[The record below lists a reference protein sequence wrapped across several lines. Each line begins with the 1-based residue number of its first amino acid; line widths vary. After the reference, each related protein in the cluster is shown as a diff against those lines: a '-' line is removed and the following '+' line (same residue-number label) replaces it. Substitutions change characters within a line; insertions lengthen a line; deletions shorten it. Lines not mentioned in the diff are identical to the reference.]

1 MNIILKTRD
10 GYINA
15 DNGIKICR
23 EKTGATVFKM
33 ADALKQKEKIYKEK
47 PMIGKITTEVIG
59 R

>member
-1 MNIILKTRD
+1 MNIILKVRD
-10 GYINA
+10 GYINT

-23 EKTGATVFKM
+23 EKTNATVFKM
-33 ADALKQKEKIYKEK
+33 SDALEQKKVIYKEK